1 MGRRVLVTGASRGIG
16 RATAERLVE
25 KGWTVYAGVRDA
37 STAPAGTTP
46 VVLDVRSVDAEA
58 LRAALPDGL
67 DALVNNAGVVVGGPI
82 EALALDDLR
91 DQLEVNVVGQVAV
104 AQAVLPL
111 LRESRGRIVLISSVS
126 GRSMSPMTGAYS
138 ASKYALE
145 AIGDALRIELRPWDV
160 KVSIVEPGAIDTDLW
175 QKAPET
181 LEETTASMDPEMARL
196 YAGHVDGVRKT
207 VRTMQKSAAPL
218 SQVVDVIEKALTTRR
233 PRARYLPGVPAKAQ
247 TYLAAALPTPVWDRA
262 VAGFTGTPKPGTGP
276 R

>member
-1 MGRRVLVTGASRGIG
+1 MTRSVLVTGASRGIG

-25 KGWTVYAGVRDA
+25 KGWEVYAGVREQSA
-37 STAPAGTTP
+37 APAGTTP
-46 VVLDVRSVDAEA
+46 VVLDLRSVDAEA
-58 LRAALPDGL
+58 LRAALPERP
-67 DALVNNAGVVVGGPI
+67 DAVVNNAGVVVGGPI

-104 AQAVLPL
+104 TQAVLPL

-160 KVSIVEPGAIDTDLW
+160 KVVLVEPGAIDTDLW

-181 LEETTASMDPEMARL
+181 LEETSAGMTPETARL
-196 YAGHVDGVRKT
+196 YAGHVEGVRKT
-207 VRTMQKSAAPL
+207 VRTMQKSAAPV
-218 SQVVDVIEKALTTRR
+218 STVVDAIERALTAQR
-233 PRARYLPGVPAKAQ
+233 PRARYMPGIPAKAQ
-247 TYLAAALPTPVWDRA
+247 TWMQAALPTPLWDRA
-262 VAGFTGTPKPGTGP
+262 VAGFTGTPKKGTGP

>member
-1 MGRRVLVTGASRGIG
+1 MARSVLVTGASRGIG

-25 KGWTVYAGVRDA
+25 KGWTVYAGVRSEA
-37 STAPAGTTP
+37 AAPSGTTP
-46 VVLDVRSVDAEA
+46 VVLDLREVDPVS
-58 LRAALPDGL
+58 LRAALPERL
-67 DALVNNAGVVVGGPI
+67 DALVNNAGIVVGGPI
-82 EALALDDLR
+82 EGLALDDLR

-111 LRESRGRIVLISSVS
+111 LRETKGRIVLISSVS
-126 GRSMSPMTGAYS
+126 GRSMSPMTGAYA

-160 KVSIVEPGAIDTDLW
+160 KVVLVEPGAIDTDLW

-181 LEETTASMDPEMARL
+181 LEETTASLDPEMARL
-196 YAGHVDGVRKT
+196 YAGHVEGVRKT
-207 VRTMQKSAAPL
+207 VRTMQKSAAPVAT
-218 SQVVDVIEKALTTRR
+218 VVDAIEKALTARR
-233 PRARYLPGVPAKAQ
+233 PRARYMPGVPAKAQ
-247 TYLAAALPTPVWDRA
+247 TWMQATLPTPVWDRA